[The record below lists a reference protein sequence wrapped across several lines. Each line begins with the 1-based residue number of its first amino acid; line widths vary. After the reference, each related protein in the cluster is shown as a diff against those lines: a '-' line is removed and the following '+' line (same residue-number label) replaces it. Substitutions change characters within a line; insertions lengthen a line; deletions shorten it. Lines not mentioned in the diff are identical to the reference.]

1 MEAYRGHYQHDQE
14 IAGSVV
20 GTVQQVKDTCTLYV
34 EKTNIILEGLF
45 AWETYRP
52 DIDVLF
58 FLGFTMLARI
68 FNIQTLFGFERSFT
82 SGSYKMVQLEYT

>member
-45 AWETYRP
+45 A
-52 DIDVLF
+52 
-58 FLGFTMLARI
+58 
-68 FNIQTLFGFERSFT
+68 
-82 SGSYKMVQLEYT
+82 